1 MTRPSSSRASRL
13 MKQGVATFLEGV
25 AELAGGRRAGLRTG
39 KIPVRVAKAW
49 RDELLAGYREDPGS
63 ILTPLSTRS
72 AGGLVATRDIEFSSV
87 CMHHLLPF
95 QGRVH
100 VAYAPDGR
108 ITGLSRLTK
117 LVDCLSRRLQL
128 QEGLTR
134 QIVDEIQR
142 QIGPAGAACVVD
154 ASHTC
159 MTMRGAR
166 KAQTRVVTMA
176 FSGVFRK
183 SPARRREA
191 LAALGVKAR

>member
-1 MTRPSSSRASRL
+1 MRE
-13 MKQGVATFLEGV
+13 GVARFLEGV
-25 AELAGGRRAGLRTG
+25 AEISGRDRRTLRTG
-39 KIPVRVAKAW
+39 KVPARVARAW
-49 RDELLAGYREDPGS
+49 RDELLAGYRQDPAS
-63 ILTPLSTRS
+63 ILTPLSARS
-72 AGGLVATRDIEFSSV
+72 TGGLVATRDIEFSSV

-108 ITGLSRLTK
+108 ITGLSRLTR

-142 QIGPAGAACVVD
+142 QIEPNGAVCVIE

-183 SPARRREA
+183 SAARRREA
-191 LAALGVKAR
+191 LAALGLKVR

>member
-1 MTRPSSSRASRL
+1 
-13 MKQGVATFLEGV
+13 MKEGVATFLEGV
-25 AELAGGRRAGLRTG
+25 AEVSGRAGLSAGR
-39 KIPVRVAKAW
+39 IPARVARAW
-49 RDELLAGYREDPGS
+49 RDELLVGYRQDPAS
-63 ILTPLSTRS
+63 ILTPLSARS
-72 AGGLVATRDIEFSSV
+72 TGGLVATREIEFSSI

-95 QGRVH
+95 QGKVH

-108 ITGLSRLTK
+108 ITGLSRLTR

-142 QIGPAGAACVVD
+142 QIRPIGAACVVE

-176 FSGVFRK
+176 FTGRFRR
-183 SPARRREA
+183 STARRKEA
-191 LAALGVKAR
+191 LAALGLRIR